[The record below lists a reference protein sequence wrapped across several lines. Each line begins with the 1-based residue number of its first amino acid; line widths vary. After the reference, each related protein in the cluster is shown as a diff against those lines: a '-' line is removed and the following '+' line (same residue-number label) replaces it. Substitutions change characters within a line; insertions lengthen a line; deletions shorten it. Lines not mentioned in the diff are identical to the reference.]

1 LTATSG
7 GGLIWKDLLKYNDR
21 FKVNYFN
28 SLVIAN
34 ADVFAAL
41 AAPVQTALR
50 SAVADAM
57 PWITQQM
64 ATQED
69 DWTKEMQA
77 GGLVVTAEDP
87 DDVASAAKLFEPYWA
102 RWAKTKGPEAA
113 EALTMVRSA
122 LGR

>member
-1 LTATSG
+1 MTATSG